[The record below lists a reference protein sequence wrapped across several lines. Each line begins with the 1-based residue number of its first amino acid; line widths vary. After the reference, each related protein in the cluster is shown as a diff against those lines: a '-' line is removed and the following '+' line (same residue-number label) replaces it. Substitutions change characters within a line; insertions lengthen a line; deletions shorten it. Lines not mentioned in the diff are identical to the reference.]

1 MGTQVLDL
9 MAQQVLSL
17 ETTSLSQ
24 KSSSTLL
31 KYKEIRTAVTNM
43 AFDL

>member
-1 MGTQVLDL
+1 MGTQVLDP

-17 ETTSLSQ
+17 ETASLSQ

-31 KYKEIRTAVTNM
+31 K
-43 AFDL
+43 